1 MWSSVRSRKV
11 NVTIDH
17 HEGHFA
23 IQSAVWL
30 DLNAGP
36 WACLGA
42 GVELLLTP
50 SESYISS
57 SSSSARA
64 LDLLLSYEGCTW
76 FMMAS
81 RN

>member
-11 NVTIDH
+11 NVNISH
-17 HEGHFA
+17 RESPFA
-23 IQSAVWL
+23 IQIAVWL
-30 DLNAGP
+30 DLKAGP

-57 SSSSARA
+57 SSSSTRA

-76 FMMAS
+76 FMIAS
-81 RN
+81 RS